1 MENGIDALVSL
12 PDLPLLVY
20 KNASDFC
27 ILTFYPV
34 TLLNSLIGSSHFLI
48 VSCGFSMYSIMSSS
62 NSESF
67 TSSPICIPFISFSS
81 LIALARTSKTMLNDS
96 AESKHP

>member
-1 MENGIDALVSL
+1 MFLLIYFISVLQFLVYSSFVSFGRFIPRYFILFVAVENGIDALVSL

-34 TLLNSLIGSSHFLI
+34 TLLNSLIGSSHF
-48 VSCGFSMYSIMSSS
+48 
-62 NSESF
+62 
-67 TSSPICIPFISFSS
+67 
-81 LIALARTSKTMLNDS
+81 
-96 AESKHP
+96 